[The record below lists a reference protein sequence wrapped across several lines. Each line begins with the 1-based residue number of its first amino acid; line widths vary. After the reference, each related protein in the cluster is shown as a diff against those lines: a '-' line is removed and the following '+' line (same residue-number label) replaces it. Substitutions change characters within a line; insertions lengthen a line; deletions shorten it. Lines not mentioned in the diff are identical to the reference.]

1 MAAAHY
7 LALTGG
13 VGGAKLALG
22 LSRLLEPDQLRFV
35 VNTGDDFDHLGLHI
49 SPDIDTLIYTL
60 AGLCNTETGWG
71 RANES
76 WQFMT
81 ALSQLNGEDWF
92 RLGDR
97 DLAMHIERTRRLAAG
112 MDLTHVI
119 RELAGALG
127 VRHPILPMT
136 DDPVRTTVDTAQGE
150 LAFQHYFVRDRCAPA
165 VTGVRFV
172 GAEQARLSPS
182 LSEALRDPALAGVI
196 VCPSNPYL
204 SIDPI
209 LAVPPLRAALTNLQ
223 VPVVAVS
230 PIVAGAAIKGPTAK
244 MMREL
249 DIPNTAVEIA
259 RYYRSWIDGF
269 ILDEA
274 DRALKDEVQ
283 ALGLAT
289 VVTRTVMVSLE
300 DRVALAREALQLI
313 DQPS

>member
-1 MAAAHY
+1 MKHAHY
-7 LALTGG
+7 LAITGG

-22 LSRLLEPDQLRFV
+22 LSQVLNPDQLGFI
-35 VNTGDDFDHLGLHI
+35 VNTGDDFVHLGLHV
-49 SPDIDTLIYTL
+49 SPDIDTLVYTL
-60 AGLCNTETGWG
+60 AQLSDTETGWG
-71 RANES
+71 RAGES
-76 WQFMT
+76 WHFMA
-81 ALSQLNGEDWF
+81 ALTQLGGEDWF
-92 RLGDR
+92 QLGDR

-112 MDLTHVI
+112 MDLTSVI
-119 RELAGALG
+119 GELAGALG
-127 VRHPILPMT
+127 VRYPILPMT
-136 DDPVRTTVDTAQGE
+136 DDPVRTTVDTGQGE
-150 LAFQHYFVRDRCAPA
+150 LAFQHYFVRDRCAPT
-165 VTGVRFV
+165 VTGVRFI

-182 LSEALRDPALAGVI
+182 LDAALRDPALAGVI

-209 LAVPPLRAALTNLQ
+209 LAVPPLRAALANLQ

-244 MMREL
+244 MMAEL

-274 DRALKDEVQ
+274 DRTLEDEVQ

-289 VVTRTVMVSLE
+289 VVTQTVMVSLD
-300 DRVALAREALQLI
+300 DRVALSREALQLV
-313 DQPS
+313 DKLS

>member
-22 LSRLLEPDQLRFV
+22 LSRLLNPDQLRFV
-35 VNTGDDFDHLGLHI
+35 VNTGDDFEHLGLHI
-49 SPDIDTLIYTL
+49 SPDIDTLVYTL
-60 AGLCNTETGWG
+60 ADLSNTDTGWG
-71 RANES
+71 RSDES
-76 WQFMT
+76 WHFM
-81 ALSQLNGEDWF
+81 AELSQLGGEDWF

-119 RELAGALG
+119 DELAGALG
-127 VRHPILPMT
+127 VRHAILPMT
-136 DDPVRTTVDTAQGE
+136 DDPVRTTVDTGHGE
-150 LAFQHYFVRDRCAPA
+150 LSFQHYFVRDRCAPA

-182 LSEALRDPALAGVI
+182 LEEALRDPALAGVI

-209 LAVPPLRAALTNLQ
+209 LAVPPLRAALTNLRI
-223 VPVVAVS
+223 PVVAVS

-274 DRALKDEVQ
+274 DRALQDEVQ

-289 VVTRTVMVSLE
+289 VVTQTVMVSLA
-300 DRVALAREALQLI
+300 DRVALAREALQFI
-313 DQPS
+313 DKLS

>member
-49 SPDIDTLIYTL
+49 SPDIDTLVYTL

-81 ALSQLNGEDWF
+81 ALSQLDGEDWF

-112 MDLTHVI
+112 MDLTRVI
-119 RELAGALG
+119 RELAGVLG

-274 DRALKDEVQ
+274 DRALEDEVQ

-300 DRVALAREALQLI
+300 DRVALSREALQLI
-313 DQPS
+313 DQLS

>member
-112 MDLTHVI
+112 MDLTRVI

-209 LAVPPLRAALTNLQ
+209 LSVPPLRAALTNLQ

-274 DRALKDEVQ
+274 DRALEDEVQ

>member
-112 MDLTHVI
+112 MDLTRVI

-249 DIPNTAVEIA
+249 NIPNTAVEIA

-274 DRALKDEVQ
+274 DRALEDEVQ

-300 DRVALAREALQLI
+300 DRVALSREALQLI
-313 DQPS
+313 DQLS

>member
-1 MAAAHY
+1 MGAARY

-22 LSRLLEPDQLRFV
+22 LSRLLNPDQLRFV
-35 VNTGDDFDHLGLHI
+35 VNTGDDFEHLGLHI
-49 SPDIDTLIYTL
+49 SPDIDTLVYTL
-60 AGLCNTETGWG
+60 AELSNIDTGWG
-71 RANES
+71 RAGES
-76 WQFMT
+76 WHFMDV
-81 ALSQLNGEDWF
+81 LSQLGGEDWF

-112 MDLTHVI
+112 MDLTSVI
-119 RELAGALG
+119 DELAGALG
-127 VRHPILPMT
+127 VRHAVLPMT
-136 DDPVRTTVDTAQGE
+136 DDPVRTTVDTGHGE
-150 LAFQHYFVRDRCAPA
+150 LSFQHYFVRDRCAPA

-182 LSEALRDPALAGVI
+182 LDEALRDPALAGVI

-209 LAVPPLRAALTNLQ
+209 LAVAPLRAALTNLRI
-223 VPVVAVS
+223 PVVAVS

-274 DRALKDEVQ
+274 DRALEEEVQ

-289 VVTRTVMVSLE
+289 VVTQTIMVSLP
-300 DRVALAREALQLI
+300 DRVALAREALQFI
-313 DQPS
+313 DKLS

>member
-1 MAAAHY
+1 MGAARY

-22 LSRLLEPDQLRFV
+22 LSRLLNPDQLRFV
-35 VNTGDDFDHLGLHI
+35 VNTGDDFEHLGLHI
-49 SPDIDTLIYTL
+49 SPDIDTLVYTL
-60 AGLCNTETGWG
+60 AELSNIDTGWG
-71 RANES
+71 RAGES
-76 WQFMT
+76 WHFMDV
-81 ALSQLNGEDWF
+81 LSQLGGEDWF

-112 MDLTHVI
+112 MDLTSVI
-119 RELAGALG
+119 DELAGALG
-127 VRHPILPMT
+127 VRHAVLPMT
-136 DDPVRTTVDTAQGE
+136 DDPVRTTVDTGHGE
-150 LAFQHYFVRDRCAPA
+150 LSFQHYFVRDRCAPA

-182 LSEALRDPALAGVI
+182 LDEALRDPALAGVI

-209 LAVPPLRAALTNLQ
+209 LAVAPLRAALTNLRI
-223 VPVVAVS
+223 PVVAVS

-244 MMREL
+244 MMREQ
-249 DIPNTAVEIA
+249 DITNTAVEIA

-274 DRALKDEVQ
+274 DRALEEEVQ

-289 VVTRTVMVSLE
+289 VVTQTIMVSLP
-300 DRVALAREALQLI
+300 DRVALAREALQFI
-313 DQPS
+313 DKLS

>member
-1 MAAAHY
+1 MAAAQY

-22 LSRLLEPDQLRFV
+22 LSRLLNPDQLRFV
-35 VNTGDDFDHLGLHI
+35 VNTGDDFEHLGLHI
-49 SPDIDTLIYTL
+49 SPDIDTLVYTL
-60 AGLCNTETGWG
+60 AELSNTDTGWG
-71 RANES
+71 RAGES
-76 WQFMT
+76 WHFMDV
-81 ALSQLNGEDWF
+81 LSQLGGEDWF

-112 MDLTHVI
+112 MDLTSVI
-119 RELAGALG
+119 GELAGALG
-127 VRHPILPMT
+127 VRHPVLPMT
-136 DDPVRTTVDTAQGE
+136 DDSVRTTVDTEDGE
-150 LAFQHYFVRDRCAPA
+150 LSFQHYFVRDRCAPA

-182 LSEALRDPALAGVI
+182 LDEALRDPALAGVI

-209 LAVPPLRAALTNLQ
+209 LAVPPLRAALTNLRI
-223 VPVVAVS
+223 PVVAVS

-274 DRALKDEVQ
+274 DRALEDEVQ

-289 VVTRTVMVSLE
+289 VVTQTIMVSLA
-300 DRVALAREALQLI
+300 DRVALAREALQFI
-313 DQPS
+313 DKLS

>member
-1 MAAAHY
+1 MNGAHY
-7 LALTGG
+7 LAITGG

-22 LSRLLEPDQLRFV
+22 LSQVLDPDQLAFI
-35 VNTGDDFDHLGLHI
+35 VNTGDDFIHLGLHI
-49 SPDIDTLIYTL
+49 SPDIDTLVYTL
-60 AGLCNTETGWG
+60 AELSNVETGWG
-71 RANES
+71 RASES
-76 WQFMT
+76 WQFMA
-81 ALSQLNGEDWF
+81 ALSQLGGEDWF

-112 MDLTHVI
+112 SDLTRVI
-119 RELAGALG
+119 GELAGALG
-127 VRHPILPMT
+127 VRHRVLPMT
-136 DDPVRTTVDTAQGE
+136 DDPVRTTVDTEQGE

-172 GAEQARLSPS
+172 GAEQARLSPL

-209 LAVPPLRAALTNLQ
+209 LAVPPLRAALTDLQ
-223 VPVVAVS
+223 VPVVAIS

-274 DRALKDEVQ
+274 DRALENEVQ

-289 VVTRTVMVSLE
+289 VVTQTVMVTLA
-300 DRVALAREALQLI
+300 DRVALSRDALQFI
-313 DQPS
+313 DRLS

>member
-1 MAAAHY
+1 MSVHHY
-7 LALTGG
+7 LAITGG

-22 LSRLLEPDQLRFV
+22 LSQILNSDQLGFI
-35 VNTGDDFDHLGLHI
+35 VNTGDDFVHLGLHI
-49 SPDIDTLIYTL
+49 SPDIDTLVYTL
-60 AGLCNTETGWG
+60 AELSNLETGWG
-71 RANES
+71 RASES
-76 WQFMT
+76 WHFMA
-81 ALSQLNGEDWF
+81 ALSQLGGEDWF
-92 RLGDR
+92 KLGDR

-112 MDLTHVI
+112 MDLTQVI
-119 RELAGALG
+119 GELAGALG

-136 DDPVRTTVDTAQGE
+136 DDPVRTILATEQGE

-165 VTGVRFV
+165 VTGVRFD
-172 GAEQARLSPS
+172 GAEQARLSPR

-209 LAVPPLRAALTNLQ
+209 LSVAPLREALTNLP

-244 MMREL
+244 MMLEL

-259 RYYRSWIDGF
+259 RYYRSWVDGF

-274 DRALKDEVQ
+274 DRTLEGEVQ

-289 VVTRTVMVSLE
+289 VVTQTVMVSLD
-300 DRVALAREALQLI
+300 DRVALARDALQFI
-313 DQPS
+313 DKLS

>member
-22 LSRLLEPDQLRFV
+22 LSRLLNPEQLRFV

-49 SPDIDTLIYTL
+49 SPDIDTLVYTL
-60 AGLCNTETGWG
+60 AELSNTDAGWG
-71 RANES
+71 RSDES
-76 WQFMT
+76 WHFMA
-81 ALSQLNGEDWF
+81 ALSQLGGEDWF

-97 DLAMHIERTRRLAAG
+97 DLAMHIERTRRLATG
-112 MDLTHVI
+112 MDLTSVI
-119 RELAGALG
+119 GELAGALG
-127 VRHPILPMT
+127 VRHTILPMT
-136 DDPVRTTVDTAQGE
+136 DDPVRTTVNTEHGE

-182 LSEALRDPALAGVI
+182 LAETLRDPALAGVI

-223 VPVVAVS
+223 IPVVAVS

-259 RYYRSWIDGF
+259 RYYGSWIDGF
-269 ILDEA
+269 ILDEV
-274 DRALKDEVQ
+274 DRGLEGEVQ

-289 VVTRTVMVSLE
+289 VVTQTVMVSLD
-300 DRVALAREALQLI
+300 DRVALARDALQFI
-313 DQPS
+313 DKLS

>member
-1 MAAAHY
+1 MGAARY

-22 LSRLLEPDQLRFV
+22 LSRLLNPDQLRFV
-35 VNTGDDFDHLGLHI
+35 VNTGDDFEHLGLHI
-49 SPDIDTLIYTL
+49 SPDIDTLVYTL
-60 AGLCNTETGWG
+60 AELSNIDTGWG
-71 RANES
+71 RAGES
-76 WQFMT
+76 WHFMDV
-81 ALSQLNGEDWF
+81 LSQLGGEDWF

-112 MDLTHVI
+112 MDLTSVI
-119 RELAGALG
+119 DELAGALG
-127 VRHPILPMT
+127 VRHAILPMT
-136 DDPVRTTVDTAQGE
+136 DDPVRTTVDTGHGE
-150 LAFQHYFVRDRCAPA
+150 LSFQHYFVRDRCAPA

-182 LSEALRDPALAGVI
+182 LDEALRDPALAGVI

-209 LAVPPLRAALTNLQ
+209 LAVAPLRAALTNLRT
-223 VPVVAVS
+223 PVVAVS

-249 DIPNTAVEIA
+249 DIPNTAAEIA

-269 ILDEA
+269 ILDDA
-274 DRALKDEVQ
+274 DRALEEEVQ

-289 VVTRTVMVSLE
+289 VVTQTIMVSLP
-300 DRVALAREALQLI
+300 DRVALAREALQFI
-313 DQPS
+313 DKLS